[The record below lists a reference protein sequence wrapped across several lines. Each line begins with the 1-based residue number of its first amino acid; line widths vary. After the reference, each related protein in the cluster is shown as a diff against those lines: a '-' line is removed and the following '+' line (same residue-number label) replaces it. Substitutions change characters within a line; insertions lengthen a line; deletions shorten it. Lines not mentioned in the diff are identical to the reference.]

1 VIPAGDER
9 TSDGGEAAVRQP
21 AREQLMSVRRV
32 DRTDALI
39 LAVDGAVDGLT
50 APRLCRA
57 IDVAFDELDGRP
69 LVVDLTEVTF
79 FGSAGLRTMAESA
92 DHAAIRPGFEPLRV
106 VVDHNRP
113 VLRPMEIV
121 GLDAVLTLFYTVAEA
136 IEGQAAG

>member
-1 VIPAGDER
+1 
-9 TSDGGEAAVRQP
+9 
-21 AREQLMSVRRV
+21 MSVRRV
-32 DRTDALI
+32 GRTDADPRGRRRRGR
-39 LAVDGAVDGLT
+39 ADGAAAVPGDRR
-50 APRLCRA
+50 RLRQ
-57 IDVAFDELDGRP
+57 LDGRP

-121 GLDAVLTLFYTVAEA
+121 GLDAVLTLFYTVADA
-136 IEGQAAG
+136 IEGPAAG